1 MIDIQISRFNFMLF
15 HITFFHNITN
25 FFLFFF
31 SLMRRKLKYENS
43 TIGIELTKT
52 TKRQCDFDTM
62 RNSVALLKIYKTT
75 QLVKRPNTHKSR
87 GKVSLYC
94 NNFETVTKSTESNE
108 ILISH
113 ESERR
118 YTAEELRRILD
129 ALSRFIWA
137 PLSHG

>member
-1 MIDIQISRFNFMLF
+1 MLF

-31 SLMRRKLKYENS
+31 FSLMRRKLKYENS
-43 TIGIELTKT
+43 TIGIGLTKT

-62 RNSVALLKIYKTT
+62 RNNAALLKIYKTT

-129 ALSRFIWA
+129 ALSRFIWV

>member
-1 MIDIQISRFNFMLF
+1 MLF
-15 HITFFHNITN
+15 YITYFHYITN
-25 FFLFFF
+25 FVSIFFF
-31 SLMRRKLKYENS
+31 FFFLTRRKLKYENS
-43 TIGIELTKT
+43 TIAVELTKT

-62 RNSVALLKIYKTT
+62 RNSAVLLRIYKTT

-94 NNFETVTKSTESNE
+94 NNFGTVAKSTESNE
-108 ILISH
+108 ILISY

>member
-1 MIDIQISRFNFMLF
+1 MIYKFLVLTLCYFILHFFTTLQIFSF
-15 HITFFHNITN
+15 
-25 FFLFFF
+25 FFF

-62 RNSVALLKIYKTT
+62 RNSAALLKIYKTT

-129 ALSRFIWA
+129 ALSRFIWV